1 MGIPRLTTYIR
12 NDAKS
17 KTWHKPINLLNYKH
31 IVIDMFPFLIPV
43 YMTKKDEI
51 LDLFYGGDYCS
62 FGARLRSLIAKLR
75 SHSIEPIFVADGIVQ
90 TEKLNEVLHR
100 TEERQK
106 HAYKMLQGLKN
117 RNKED
122 LEGYRQ
128 WCNCLLIKK
137 VFFSVLR
144 SEKVKFYVARGD
156 ADALVTIVAN
166 KYKCPLVSNDSDFY
180 IFPLIE
186 PSYFINMDDFMT
198 VVRKLPKVN
207 KTQKTDSQ
215 RKLTSK
221 QVNVQAFDQTKFAKI
236 HKFEKY
242 SLIILPILLGNDFST
257 GIKTFEKNVEKSILE
272 LQKFSFEKLYQKYG
286 ETKKSDVIWK
296 FYSLQPPFSQGFSI
310 DDESMANLESF
321 ASSEDFKTLSSI
333 ESWAEIPAQIWRG
346 FFEGKI
352 ASQDVSLLVA
362 GYTIAPCMIDDV
374 SQNSAWYVAKKI
386 RSINQNLILQE
397 TDKSADCFSEYV
409 RAKGGF
415 KYESNLCKI
424 NVNSSPVL
432 ESGELV
438 SMQYAFSEEC
448 TQSKKLQMIKKL
460 FEHPSLVDDGDK
472 SFAKDFR
479 ILMVTLGVY
488 LRDCNEML
496 ANKIVI
502 FDSVCAMVAL
512 LEEVNGNPPKNPPF
526 PAKNKFLKTCR
537 SLGNEF
543 KEIVPIG
550 VSDQQLSI
558 LRALASWNILYAQM
572 DRLSRLLNI
581 VDLYGMNTE
590 KYIEGS
596 VLKMLVQSRL
606 CEGFDVGSDN
616 LVELVFERLGD
627 AKNVT
632 KNSELI
638 LTDPVNMNPFRVSM
652 TYEKLKTYGV
662 RFYETW
668 TGNNVSEENT
678 VNHAFHCN

>member
-1 MGIPRLTTYIR
+1 
-12 NDAKS
+12 
-17 KTWHKPINLLNYKH
+17 
-31 IVIDMFPFLIPV
+31 
-43 YMTKKDEI
+43 MTKKDEI
-51 LDLFYGGDYCS
+51 LDIFYGGDYSS
-62 FGARLRSLIAKLR
+62 FGTRLRSLIAKLR
-75 SHSIEPIFVADGIVQ
+75 SHSIEPVFVADGIVQ
-90 TEKLNEVLHR
+90 SEKLNEVLHR

-117 RNKED
+117 KNKED

-166 KYKCPLVSNDSDFY
+166 KYECPLVSNDSDFY

-186 PSYFINMDDFMT
+186 PSYFINMDDFMM
-198 VVRKLPKVN
+198 VVRKLPKVT
-207 KTQKTDSQ
+207 KT
-215 RKLTSK
+215 RKLDSEGTPK

-236 HKFEKY
+236 HRFEKY
-242 SLIILPILLGNDFST
+242 SLIILPILLGNDFSN

-286 ETKKSDVIWK
+286 ETEKSDVIWK

-310 DDESMANLESF
+310 DDESMADLESF
-321 ASSEDFKTLSSI
+321 ASSEDFKILSSV
-333 ESWAEIPAQIWRG
+333 ESWAQIPAQIWRG

-374 SQNSAWYVAKKI
+374 GQNSAWYVAKKI

-397 TDKSADCFSEYV
+397 TDRCGDCFSEYV
-409 RAKGGF
+409 RLKGSF

-424 NVNSSPVL
+424 NINSLPVL

-460 FEHPSLVDDGDK
+460 FEHPSLIDKGDK
-472 SFAKDFR
+472 TFAKDFR
-479 ILMVTLGVY
+479 ILMITLGVY

-502 FDSVCAMVAL
+502 FDSVCAMVAV
-512 LEEVNGNPPKNPPF
+512 LEQVNETQPKKSS
-526 PAKNKFLKTCR
+526 KNNQPVPTKNSFLKTCK

-543 KEIVPIG
+543 KGIVPIG

-572 DRLSRLLNI
+572 DRLSRLLNV

-590 KYIEGS
+590 KYVEGS
-596 VLKMLVQSRL
+596 VLKMIVQSRL
-606 CEGFDVGSDN
+606 CGGFNVESDN
-616 LVELVFERLGD
+616 LVELVFERLGN
-627 AKNVT
+627 AKNGD
-632 KNSELI
+632 KNRKHV
-638 LTDPVNMNPFRVSM
+638 LTDPENMNSVRI
-652 TYEKLKTYGV
+652 TYEKLKTYGI

-668 TGNNVSEENT
+668 TGNNVSKENT
-678 VNHAFHCN
+678 LNHAFHCSKE